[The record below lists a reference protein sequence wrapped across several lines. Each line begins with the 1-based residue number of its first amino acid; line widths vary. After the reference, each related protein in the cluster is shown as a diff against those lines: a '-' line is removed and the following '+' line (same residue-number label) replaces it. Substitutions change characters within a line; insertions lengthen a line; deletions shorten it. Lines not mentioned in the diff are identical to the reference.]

1 MVMKDVCGVMKV
13 LGKKKAN
20 EIVSDD
26 VKKKRREIMIKKFGE
41 DFLKGKKITKKKI
54 ILKNP

>member
-26 VKKKRREIMIKKFGE
+26 VKKKRRDVMIKKFGE
-41 DFLKGKKITKKKI
+41 DILNGKKLVQKVK
-54 ILKNP
+54 LKNP